1 MTQKREGGGRLSYKN
16 DRPLWLQNQSSVFR
30 QNYNFCYYF
39 EIVSILED
47 SLSSKICQ
55 IALKFYW
62 DLGRRF
68 VFYNNWWNK
77 GLSVVS
83 FRFGLKGHA
92 RKNACASISS
102 RKMSPQFPIGVVL
115 SSPPSLN
122 FCRSVFDLEEE
133 EEKVL
138 LGIFL
143 RHLLVSSWWLFLTWG
158 SNKGWK
164 IYRLTSLKEEKSP
177 EFSWKLLD
185 LIQM

>member
-1 MTQKREGGGRLSYKN
+1 MLSCSDAKKGRGGRLSYKN
-16 DRPLWLQNQSSVFR
+16 DRPLWLQNQSSVFL
-30 QNYNFCYYF
+30 QNYNFCFYF

-77 GLSVVS
+77 GLSVIS

-115 SSPPSLN
+115 SSPPN
-122 FCRSVFDLEEE
+122 FCRRSVFDLEEE
-133 EEKVL
+133 EENFL

-143 RHLLVSSWWLFLTWG
+143 RQLLVSHGGYFWHEG
-158 SNKGWK
+158 PIKA
-164 IYRLTSLKEEKSP
+164 EKST
-177 EFSWKLLD
+177 D
-185 LIQM
+185 

>member
-1 MTQKREGGGRLSYKN
+1 MLSCSDAKKGRGGRLSYKN
-16 DRPLWLQNQSSVFR
+16 DRPLWLQNQSSVFC

-122 FCRSVFDLEEE
+122 FCRRSVFDLEEE
-133 EEKVL
+133 EEENFL

-143 RHLLVSSWWLFLTWG
+143 RHLLVSHGGHFWHEG
-158 SNKGWK
+158 PIKA
-164 IYRLTSLKEEKSP
+164 EKST
-177 EFSWKLLD
+177 D
-185 LIQM
+185 

>member
-1 MTQKREGGGRLSYKN
+1 MTQKREGGGGYRIKMTGPSGC
-16 DRPLWLQNQSSVFR
+16 RISR
-30 QNYNFCYYF
+30 QFFVKTTTSATTLRYF
-39 EIVSILED
+39 VSILED

-55 IALKFYW
+55 IVLKFYW

-122 FCRSVFDLEEE
+122 FCRRSVFDLEEE
-133 EEKVL
+133 EEENFL

-143 RHLLVSSWWLFLTWG
+143 RHLLVSHGGYFWHEG
-158 SNKGWK
+158 PIKA
-164 IYRLTSLKEEKSP
+164 EKST
-177 EFSWKLLD
+177 D
-185 LIQM
+185 